1 MRSTTDA
8 RSAATAVIDANR
20 ARLDGYR
27 DRLAGAGGGG
37 KLMPMRK
44 LALLIAVLAL
54 SSLTGCVTNVPA
66 VSNPVATPGR
76 DYDRIYRAAIEELR
90 DRGFHVDR
98 QDYRFGRVSAK
109 PVRAPFVLEF
119 WRPHHTTAEQV
130 GTATINHERRLITVD
145 LKPIDDP
152 IYDPT
157 LTDPDLEARRSPEYT
172 RYELHVEVMIER
184 LQNPRQRLNGS
195 TAGTRIRSDLREV
208 PLELRE
214 RGITSAY
221 WQPIK
226 RDPYL
231 ERRLLDAILDRAA
244 AMHEAEQD
252 AANEQA
258 S

>member
-1 MRSTTDA
+1 MRNT
-8 RSAATAVIDANR
+8 
-20 ARLDGYR
+20 
-27 DRLAGAGGGG
+27 
-37 KLMPMRK
+37 
-44 LALLIAVLAL
+44 LL
-54 SSLTGCVTNVPA
+54 SLFVVGLLLPVGCVRQVPA

-90 DRGFHVDR
+90 DRGFVVDR
-98 QDYRFGRVSAK
+98 QDYRFGRVTAAPTRS
-109 PVRAPFVLEF
+109 PFVVEF

-130 GTATINHERRLITVD
+130 SSSTINHERRVIAVN

-157 LTDPDLEARRSPEYT
+157 LTAGEDVERRRPEFT

-184 LQNPRQRLNGS
+184 LQTPRQRLNGS
-195 TAGTRIRSDLREV
+195 TAGARIHSDLDNV

-221 WQPIK
+221 WQPVE

-231 ERRLLDAILDRAA
+231 ERKLLDAILDRAA
-244 AMHEAEQD
+244 AMHEAERD
-252 AANEQA
+252 TMDEQTG
-258 S
+258 